1 MMDTFLPVL
10 MTVFL
15 SIGVCGLLCGSIFG
29 LVAVASL
36 SERPKWKYGLVLG
49 SLIIPGFMMVV
60 CLLNY
65 KKTQYA
71 SRFLLAGLV
80 SMFGAGVLLLIKTYT

>member
-1 MMDTFLPVL
+1 MMDTLLPVL

-15 SIGVCGLLCGSIFG
+15 AIGICGLFCGSIFG
-29 LVAVASL
+29 LVAVPSL
-36 SERPKWKYGLVLG
+36 SEQPKWKYGLLLG
-49 SLIIPGFMMVV
+49 SLIIPGFMIVV

-80 SMFGAGVLLLIKTYT
+80 GMLGAGVLLLIKMYA